1 MGKDQDKDCRNTRPY
16 FLQMETMTDNVIS
29 LTDLIESRLKK
40 QREIEYYQETLVQLQ
55 KRIAELDKEV
65 GITTL
70 IIDMIETER
79 VLTIDEKLG
88 KVLLLN
94 DKKREK

>member
-1 MGKDQDKDCRNTRPY
+1 MA
-16 FLQMETMTDNVIS
+16 DNVIS

-55 KRIAELDKEV
+55 KKIAELDKEV

-79 VLTIDEKLG
+79 VLTLDEKQG
-88 KVLLLN
+88 KMLLL
-94 DKKREK
+94 DSKRKEE

>member
-1 MGKDQDKDCRNTRPY
+1 MA
-16 FLQMETMTDNVIS
+16 EVIS
-29 LTDLIESRLKK
+29 LTDLIESRFKK

-55 KRIAELDKEV
+55 KKIAELDKEV
-65 GITTL
+65 GITTI

-88 KVLLLN
+88 KMLLLD
-94 DKKREK
+94 DKKRTK

>member
-1 MGKDQDKDCRNTRPY
+1 
-16 FLQMETMTDNVIS
+16 MTDNVIS

-79 VLTIDEKLG
+79 VLTLDEKQG
-88 KVLLLN
+88 KMLLLN
-94 DKKREK
+94 SKRKEE

>member
-1 MGKDQDKDCRNTRPY
+1 
-16 FLQMETMTDNVIS
+16 METMTDNVIS

-55 KRIAELDKEV
+55 KKIAELDKEV

-79 VLTIDEKLG
+79 VLTLDEKQG
-88 KVLLLN
+88 KMLLL
-94 DKKREK
+94 DSKRKEE

>member
-1 MGKDQDKDCRNTRPY
+1 MA
-16 FLQMETMTDNVIS
+16 EVIS

-40 QREIEYYQETLVQLQ
+40 QREIEYYQETLEKLQ
-55 KRIAELDKEV
+55 RKIAELDKEV
-65 GITTL
+65 GITTI

-88 KVLLLN
+88 KMLLLN
-94 DKKREK
+94 DKKRKE